1 MSSAVVEVSDYGS
14 EVLQVLADRLKLL
27 LCVLGALL
35 VVVES
40 IRLPIWILIS
50 FGLMLFV
57 ALFCLVVKA
66 FGSGFALLF
75 SVAFVGLIIPIHT
88 EIL

>member
-1 MSSAVVEVSDYGS
+1 MGSAVFQVSDDRS

-40 IRLPIWILIS
+40 IRLPIRTFLTY
-50 FGLMLFV
+50 LFLCV
-57 ALFCLVVKA
+57 AYFSVVVKA

-75 SVAFVGLIIPIHT
+75 SVFFVGLFIPILT

>member
-1 MSSAVVEVSDYGS
+1 VSSAVFQVSDDGS

-50 FGLMLFV
+50 FGIMLFV
-57 ALFCLVVKA
+57 A
-66 FGSGFALLF
+66 
-75 SVAFVGLIIPIHT
+75 
-88 EIL
+88 

>member
-1 MSSAVVEVSDYGS
+1 MGSAVFQVSDDRS
-14 EVLQVLADRLKLL
+14 EVLQVLANRLKLL

-40 IRLPIWILIS
+40 IRLPIWTFLTY
-50 FGLMLFV
+50 LFLCV
-57 ALFCLVVKA
+57 AYFSVVVKA

-75 SVAFVGLIIPIHT
+75 SVFFVGLFIPILT

>member
-1 MSSAVVEVSDYGS
+1 VSSAVVQVSDDGS

-50 FGLMLFV
+50 FGIMLFV
-57 ALFCLVVKA
+57 A
-66 FGSGFALLF
+66 
-75 SVAFVGLIIPIHT
+75 
-88 EIL
+88 